1 MAAAKKDFTEVF
13 DALRKILK
21 PLEPNLIVKVDRP
34 GSYYLDA
41 TTTDANG
48 QPLFFGAVRAG
59 TRHVSFHLMPLH
71 FNPGLLTGV
80 SPELRRRMQGTS
92 CFHFTRAEYPLFREL
107 AALTGAG
114 LEDYRQSGQ
123 LG

>member
-1 MAAAKKDFTEVF
+1 MATARKDFSEVF

-21 PLEPNLIVKVDRP
+21 PFESSLLVKVDRP

-41 TTTDANG
+41 PTRDSNG

-59 TRHVSFHLMPLH
+59 ARHVSYHLMPLH
-71 FNPGLLTGV
+71 LNPALLAQA
-80 SPELRRRMQGTS
+80 SPELLRHRQGSS
-92 CFHFTRAEYPLFREL
+92 CFNFTRAEYSLFREL

-114 LEDYRQSGQ
+114 LEDYRRAGR